1 MAQPPDTNLLELRVA
16 FHNAVSRFQDWT
28 ADVGEPKVKLC
39 GRFCPI
45 SEVCHEVANLFTP
58 VPEAILSI
66 LYKETHASDDILALK
81 IDQTYRARHGDDAED
96 SHGFASGAV
105 YLVSSGL
112 MSACEFGSKLGSRD
126 MNERDAFGWAVRSLR
141 LYDWNPAVPDKPRF
155 QVNGDS
161 LTFRELC
168 ERAKKLDEPL
178 PEVIKYDLYPLLGRA
193 PDLQAKLRLNETYS
207 VAATCLLEFMTG
219 RERN

>member
-16 FHNAVSRFQDWT
+16 FHNAVSHFQDWT

-81 IDQTYRARHGDDAED
+81 IDQTYRAAGQH
-96 SHGFASGAV
+96 
-105 YLVSSGL
+105 L
-112 MSACEFGSKLGSRD
+112 
-126 MNERDAFGWAVRSLR
+126 LR
-141 LYDWNPAVPDKPRF
+141 LIEKRKHEIRRRKAPR
-155 QVNGDS
+155 
-161 LTFRELC
+161 L
-168 ERAKKLDEPL
+168 
-178 PEVIKYDLYPLLGRA
+178 
-193 PDLQAKLRLNETYS
+193 
-207 VAATCLLEFMTG
+207 
-219 RERN
+219 